1 MKSSPSMTTV
11 LILIMLLMVVA
22 AGFVFLFQAELRFRD
37 HLRVL
42 TADNEALRATQANL
56 ELEMSG
62 AVATR
67 DALAADLAA
76 AEGDTRL
83 LEGQLVESQQTVD
96 ELTGQVATL
105 TADIDDLTADLTTL
119 EGEQQTRPPVARI
132 VTPVEEETLPL
143 SQPVEI
149 VLVASDAI
157 GLASLTLDVNGR
169 RFTTY
174 SLDGEKLYAQTL
186 DWDAPAE
193 EGEIVFT
200 VSAVNLN
207 NVRSEPHSIIV
218 TLTDT
223 EARNAAI
230 RSVVEA
236 NVTELRGL
244 EALAP
249 IEPVVLTRDEL
260 RERVESDFA
269 TDTTPQESQADVLE
283 LSAFDFL
290 GRDYDLYTAL
300 VTLQSEGIL
309 GFYDPETAEFVV
321 VNDGAL
327 LDPAA
332 QWTHAHEF
340 VHALQDQY
348 YDLDALSDETLDSE
362 ARAAV
367 RALAEGEAEL
377 VQYLYLFEGGYFTES
392 EAEAILNDPEQTDGG
407 FLRDFPPVLVNDL
420 AFPYTDGVEFV
431 IDLYREGGFE
441 AIDAAWANLPR
452 STEHILH
459 PERYRAGD
467 LPQLVTLA
475 PLTDTLGAGWELL
488 DEDILGEFYLRQYLD
503 QQLPTATVNRVATGW
518 GGDRYAIYWN
528 EADAALVMAL
538 RLVWDTPADA
548 LEFAQAYPAYPAALF
563 AAEGESQPDGTTCWT
578 ADEVICFR
586 QVEGESLIAR
596 APDSTT
602 ALAVLQALQS
612 ALE

>member
-1 MKSSPSMTTV
+1 MKSSPSTVTV

-37 HLRVL
+37 HLRAL
-42 TADNEALRATQANL
+42 TADNEALHANQANL

-132 VTPVEEETLPL
+132 VTPVEGETLPI

-149 VLVASDAI
+149 VLVASDAT

-174 SLDGEKLYAQTL
+174 TLDGEKLYAQTL
-186 DWDAPAE
+186 DWDAPAD
-193 EGEIVFT
+193 EGDVVFT

-207 NVRSEPHSIIV
+207 NVRSEPHSIV
-218 TLTDT
+218 VSLTDT
-223 EARNAAI
+223 DARNAAI

-244 EALAP
+244 EPLAP

-269 TDTTPQESQADVLE
+269 TDTTPEESQADVLE

-348 YDLDALSDETLDSE
+348 YDLDALSNESLDSE

-377 VQYLYLFEGGYFTES
+377 VQYLYLFESGYFTES

-420 AFPYTDGVEFV
+420 AFPYTEGVEFV

-467 LPQLVTLA
+467 LPQLVTLV

-528 EADAALVMAL
+528 AADAALVMAL

-563 AAEGESQPDGTTCWT
+563 AAEGESQPDGTTCWIG
-578 ADEVICFR
+578 DDVICFR
-586 QVEGESLIAR
+586 QVDGESLIAR

-602 ALAVLQALQS
+602 AVAVLQALQA
-612 ALE
+612 ALD

>member
-244 EALAP
+244 EPLAP

-528 EADAALVMAL
+528 EADATLVMAL

>member
-475 PLTDTLGAGWELL
+475 PLTDTLGAGWEFL

-596 APDSTT
+596 APDSAT

>member
-528 EADAALVMAL
+528 EADATLVMAL

>member
-186 DWDAPAE
+186 DWDAPAD
-193 EGEIVFT
+193 EGEVVFT

-244 EALAP
+244 EPLAP

-269 TDTTPQESQADVLE
+269 TDTTPEESQADVLE